1 MAAVSVFIIILGA
14 CAFASGIFRFVDKL
28 EESR

>member
-14 CAFASGIFRFVDKL
+14 CTFASGVFRFVEKL
-28 EESR
+28 EGSR